1 MSHGGY
7 HAELAKAFADS
18 PDRERRVIERT
29 GMKLARDRY

>member
-1 MSHGGY
+1 
-7 HAELAKAFADS
+7 LAKAFADS